1 MNHDPPANID
11 LEMQLV
17 GSILLIPQDA
27 YPIASSIVQPQDFY
41 WQGHSD
47 IFDLCGELYRT
58 GTMPDAMTV
67 LDALRRRKRLDSVGG
82 SGVVLGMMNSGT
94 ASAHGVEQTARRV
107 LEYSRRRQLSQVCQ
121 RAIQACTMDDTP
133 ADEII
138 ERIRSASDR
147 ILERGT
153 RAEDVTSLHDM
164 AQREAIRLVDLYDA
178 GGPQRGGIHTGWNW
192 LDDASG
198 GYAAG
203 DLWVWAARANT
214 GKSRSMIYSLGKAS
228 QTGPNVG
235 FISLDMAE
243 QRLCRYLI
251 PQLANINGEHV
262 HAGDL
267 YSPYSWG
274 EMERQRIHDA
284 CWAADSARKFYVVSN
299 ARGNRLSNIEGYVR
313 QMVKKHDCR
322 VIAIDQAQ
330 NIGGWEGGG
339 KDRSIYAEVMGGLK
353 RMARMYEVCIVILH
367 QVQRAGA
374 AAPTLANLK
383 DTGCMEEFSDFVV
396 LLHDLQRTLIEAGG
410 GFIQDGTKTRKP
422 TAKDKPEDIKR
433 NVELT
438 RPLRI
443 ELAKSRHDATRRET
457 VRFDYSRGLSI

>member
-1 MNHDPPANID
+1 MNELPANLD
-11 LEMQLV
+11 LEMALI
-17 GSILLIPQDA
+17 GSVMLIPQDA
-27 YPIASSIVQPQDFY
+27 YPVASSILTPHDFY
-41 WQGHSD
+41 WQGHAD
-47 IFDLCGELYRT
+47 IFALCGELYRAD
-58 GTMPDAMTV
+58 TMPDSIAV
-67 LDALRRRKRLDSVGG
+67 LDALRRRRTLDSVGG
-82 SGVVLGMMNSGT
+82 SGVVMGMMGSGS
-94 ASAHGVEQTARRV
+94 ASIQGVEQTARRI

-121 RAIQACTMDDTP
+121 RAINQCALDIP
-133 ADEII
+133 ADEILDT
-138 ERIRSASDR
+138 IRHAADG
-147 ILERGT
+147 ILERGI
-153 RAEDVTSLHDM
+153 RADDISGLHDM

-178 GGPQRGGIHTGWNW
+178 GGPQRGGVHTGWSW

-198 GYAAG
+198 GFNPA
-203 DLWVWAARANT
+203 DLWVWAGRANT
-214 GKSRSMIYSLGKAS
+214 GKSRCMIYSLGKAAQS
-228 QTGPNVG
+228 VNVG

-251 PQLANINGEHV
+251 PQLANINGQHI

-284 CWAADSARKFYVVSN
+284 CWAADSARRFYVVSN
-299 ARGNRLSNIEGYVR
+299 ARGNRLSNIEGYIR

-330 NIGGWEGGG
+330 NIGGWETGG

-353 RMARMYEVCIVILH
+353 RMARMYGVCIVILH

-396 LLHDLQRTLIEAGG
+396 LLHDVQRSMLETLG
-410 GFIQDGTKTRKP
+410 GFIMENGKPRKP
-422 TAKDKPEDIKR
+422 GAKDKPEDVQR
-433 NVELT
+433 NVDT
-438 RPLRI
+438 VRPLRI
-443 ELAKSRHDATRRET
+443 ELAKSRHDATRREI
-457 VRFDYSRGLSI
+457 VKFNYSLGVSL